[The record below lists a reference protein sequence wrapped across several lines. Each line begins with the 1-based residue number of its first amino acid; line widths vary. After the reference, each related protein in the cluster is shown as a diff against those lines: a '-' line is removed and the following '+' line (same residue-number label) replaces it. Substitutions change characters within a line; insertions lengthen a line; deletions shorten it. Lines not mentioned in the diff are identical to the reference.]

1 MSEPKRILTSA
12 ALENQR
18 GEDQVTATVA
28 QPRCAVLV
36 GPYLSGK
43 TTLLESLLFASGS
56 IHRKGSVRDGS
67 TIGNNS
73 PEARERE
80 MTVELNAAHGE
91 YLDDQWTFIDCPGF
105 VELAQETSD
114 SLVPAD
120 VAIVVCEPGI
130 DRAITLAPLLKEL
143 DARDIPHMIF
153 INKMDIAT
161 NSVNQILA
169 AFQDVSDR
177 PLVMREIPIQEGDDI
192 TGYVDLV
199 SERAYAYHE
208 GAASDLISIPENL
221 QDMEQAARMEML
233 EKLAD
238 FDDDLLTKLLEDAVP
253 SKDEIYQ
260 NFRKDLGEDKLVPV
274 FFGSAENDQ
283 GIHRLLKALRHDVP
297 GPAESNQRHGLE
309 ADGEALAWVFK
320 TLHPPHIGK
329 LSLARVMRGEIKDG
343 MTLNGDR
350 VSGLYKMMGLKQD
363 KVAKAGVGEVVALGR
378 MDGVRTGDL
387 LTPSGKAPEVLTGF
401 PEPLAAVYSA
411 AISAEKSS
419 DEVKLSEALA
429 KLAEEDPSLHAEQSK
444 DTHELLLWGQGD
456 MHLQIAVDRLKH
468 KFNLDVNKG
477 LPHVPYKET
486 ITKSISQ
493 HARYKRQSGGHGQ
506 FGDVHVDIKPL
517 PSGSGFAFD
526 SKVVGGHVPRQ
537 FIPAVETGVKEFMQR
552 GPLGF
557 PIVDISVTLTDG
569 QHHAV
574 DSSEQSFKL
583 AGRLAMSEGIPK
595 CNPVL
600 LEPICQVVISLP
612 NEFTSKIQRMV
623 SGRRGQIQG
632 FEAKEGWSGWDMVSI
647 LLPQAEMHDLIV
659 ELRSMTFGVG
669 NFSYKFD
676 HMQELT
682 GRGADQVVAARSEAK
697 G

>member
-1 MSEPKRILTSA
+1 MEFVA
-12 ALENQR
+12 A
-18 GEDQVTATVA
+18 A
-28 QPRCAVLV
+28 
-36 GPYLSGK
+36 
-43 TTLLESLLFASGS
+43 
-56 IHRKGSVRDGS
+56 
-67 TIGNNS
+67 S
-73 PEARERE
+73 PEARERG
-80 MTVELNAAHGE
+80 MTVEINAAYGE
-91 YLDDQWTFIDCPGF
+91 YLGDKWTFIDCPGF

-114 SLVPAD
+114 SLVTAD

-161 NSVNQILA
+161 NSVSQILS

-177 PLVMREIPIQEGDDI
+177 PLVMREIPIQKDDEI
-192 TGYVDLV
+192 TGYVDLI
-199 SERAYAYHE
+199 SERAYAYHP

-253 SKDEIYQ
+253 SKDEIYE

-297 GPAESNQRHGLE
+297 GPVESNQRHGLE
-309 ADGEALAWVFK
+309 ADGEALAWVIK
-320 TLHPPHIGK
+320 TLHPPHVGK
-329 LSLARVMRGEIKDG
+329 MSLARMMRGEIKDG
-343 MTLNGDR
+343 MTLNGER
-350 VSGLYKMMGLKQD
+350 VSGLYKLMGLKQE
-363 KVAKAGVGEVVALGR
+363 KVAKAGVGEVVAFGR
-378 MDGVRTGDL
+378 MDGVKTGDL
-387 LTPSGKAPEVLTGF
+387 LTPSGKAPDVLTGF
-401 PEPLAAVYSA
+401 PAPLTPVYSA
-411 AISAEKSS
+411 AISARKSS

-429 KLAEEDPSLHAEQSK
+429 KLAEEDPSLHAEQNK

-456 MHLQIAVDRLKH
+456 VHLQIAVDRLKH
-468 KFNLDVNKG
+468 KFHLDVIKG

-486 ITKSISQ
+486 ISKSVSE

-517 PSGSGFAFD
+517 PHGSGFAFD
-526 SKVVGGHVPRQ
+526 SKVVGGRVPRQ

-557 PIVDISVTLTDG
+557 PVVDISVTLTDG

-600 LEPICQVVISLP
+600 LEPICQVIIFLP
-612 NEFTSKIQRMV
+612 NEFTSKIQRLV

-632 FEAKEGWSGWDMVSI
+632 FEAKDGWQGWDEVSI

-682 GRGADQVVAARSEAK
+682 GRGADQVIAARAETK
-697 G
+697 N